1 MADWQPVTPLET
13 EDGVP
18 PQQRRSPDLVALVP
32 GVLFIALAVTLMA
45 GVEFPVGVVR
55 DGGLLWLI
63 LIGAGVWLLVN
74 ELRKAR
80 RRR

>member
-1 MADWQPVTPLET
+1 VAEWQQVTPLGT
-13 EDGVP
+13 EDGTP
-18 PQQRRSPDLVALVP
+18 AQQHRSPDLVALVP
-32 GVLFIALAVTLMA
+32 GVLFIVLAVTVMA
-45 GVEFPVGVVR
+45 GVDFPVGLFR
-55 DGGLLWLI
+55 DGGLLWLV

>member
-1 MADWQPVTPLET
+1 VAEWQPVAELDN
-13 EDGVP
+13 EDRA

-32 GVLFIALAVTLMA
+32 GVLFIALAVTIMA
-45 GVEFPVGVVR
+45 GVEFPVGVFR
-55 DGGLLWLI
+55 DGGLLWLV
-63 LIGAGVWLLVN
+63 LIGAGVWLMIN